1 MRKVTT
7 LVMASMFVLG
17 SSAAF
22 AADNT
27 KVTEGYH
34 GDGKM
39 MMNKKGDRGHHNM
52 FDGIN
57 LTEQQRQQMRDLMRQ
72 SHQSQPRLDLEDR
85 EAMHKLITADKFD
98 EAAVRAQAEK
108 MSQNQIERHVE
119 MAKVRN
125 QMYNLLTPEQ
135 KEALNKSIRNVLRNC
150 SKTSSTT
157 FFCPEVSSSTSNTL
171 FSLP

>member
-98 EAAVRAQAEK
+98 EAAVSAQAEK

-135 KEALNKSIRNVLRNC
+135 KEALNKKHQERIEKLQQ
-150 SKTSSTT
+150 KPAAQPSSAQK
-157 FFCPEVSSSTSNTL
+157 
-171 FSLP
+171 

>member
-7 LVMASMFVLG
+7 LIMASILVLG

-22 AADNT
+22 AAD
-27 KVTEGYH
+27 KTEAANGWCH
-34 GDGKM
+34 NGDGT
-39 MMNKKGDRGHHNM
+39 MMNKKGGRGHHNM
-52 FDGIN
+52 FDGLN
-57 LTEQQRQQMRDLMRQ
+57 LTEQQRQQMRDLMSQSRQ
-72 SHQSQPRLDLEDR
+72 DQPRLDMADR

-108 MSQNQIERHVE
+108 MSQNQVERQVE

-135 KEALNKSIRNVLRNC
+135 KAELSQKHQQRIEKMQQAPVAQP
-150 SKTSSTT
+150 SSAQK
-157 FFCPEVSSSTSNTL
+157 
-171 FSLP
+171 